1 MFLGHRI
8 LGALPFVILSK
19 GTFSSFRKETVSGST
34 RLCLPFESSDVQWWC
49 TTTCVAQ
56 RMATAAM
63 RRAWKAYASLSK
75 ARLSALVAST
85 STAGFVLGSGEHVD
99 VSKLGWTTLG
109 TLGAACAANAT
120 NQLMEV
126 THDARMT
133 RTRIRPLPSGRLR
146 RPHAVAFAV
155 ACGGLGVATLH
166 LQTNDLA
173 AGLAA
178 GTIALYTLAYTPMKQ
193 RHPINTWIG
202 AVVGALPPLIGWA
215 AAQGQLDPGA
225 GVLALGLYF
234 WQIPHFMAL
243 AWLCKDDYI
252 RGGYRMVSLADVSG
266 KKTAAIAMRNAL
278 YMAPLGFMAVST
290 GVATNPFAYECVA
303 MSAAFGLVA
312 SSMYRN
318 PSLQQARKLFRAS
331 LIHLPTFMGALMLH
345 RRPNAA
351 LLLEGEGKEN
361 EDSREEEEGSKQ
373 WRREG
378 GALPSM
384 SSPPFPFLPIPPM
397 HYPTSAECQIDTK
410 E

>member
-1 MFLGHRI
+1 MFLRHRI
-8 LGALPFVILSK
+8 LDAIPFVVLSK
-19 GTFSSFRKETVSGST
+19 GTSSSFRKETVSGLT
-34 RLCLPFESSDVQWWC
+34 RLCVPFESSDVQWWC

-99 VSKLGWTTLG
+99 VPKLGWTTLG

-193 RHPINTWIG
+193 RHPVNTWIG

-290 GVATNPFAYECVA
+290 GVATNLFAYECVA

-331 LIHLPTFMGALMLH
+331 LVHLPAFMGALMLH
-345 RRPNAA
+345 RRPNPA
-351 LLLEGEGKEN
+351 LLLEGDGKEK
-361 EDSREEEEGSKQ
+361 EDGREEEERSKQ

-397 HYPTSAECQIDTK
+397 HYPTSADCQTDTK

>member
-1 MFLGHRI
+1 MG
-8 LGALPFVILSK
+8 
-19 GTFSSFRKETVSGST
+19 KETISGLTPPST
-34 RLCLPFESSDVQWWC
+34 PVEPTNAHWWRSRRR
-49 TTTCVAQ
+49 VAL
-56 RMATAAM
+56 RSAMAAL
-63 RRAWKAYASLSK
+63 RRAWKTYSSLSK

-85 STAGFVLGSGEHVD
+85 STAGFVLGSGEEVD
-99 VSKLGWTTLG
+99 VPKLGWTTLG
-109 TLGAACAANAT
+109 TMGAACAANAT

-126 THDARMT
+126 THDARMN
-133 RTRIRPLPSGRLR
+133 RTKARPLPSGRLR
-146 RPHAVAFAV
+146 GPQAVAFAL
-155 ACGGLGVATLH
+155 ACGGLGLATLH
-166 LQTNDLA
+166 VQTNDLA

-178 GTIALYTLAYTPMKQ
+178 GTIALYTVAYTPMKQ
-193 RHPINTWIG
+193 RHAVNTWIG

-243 AWLCKDDYI
+243 AWLCKDDYV

-312 SSMYRN
+312 SSMFRN
-318 PSLQQARKLFRAS
+318 PSLQQARILFRAS
-331 LIHLPTFMGALMLH
+331 LVHLPVFMGALMLH
-345 RRPNAA
+345 RRPNPA
-351 LLLEGEGKEN
+351 LLAQN
-361 EDSREEEEGSKQ
+361 EDQEREEDKDERRASKK
-373 WRREG
+373 WRQEG

-384 SSPPFPFLPIPPM
+384 SRPPFPFLPIPPM
-397 HYPTSAECQIDTK
+397 HYPISAECQTDTK